1 MSGNDKEIPE
11 ELFRKDFGGAEF
23 ERHREKRR
31 SDRVVAMTF
40 NGLLFALLGPLLLGC
55 IAGVIAYVYYCG
67 GGWGSACKF

>member
-1 MSGNDKEIPE
+1 
-11 ELFRKDFGGAEF
+11 
-23 ERHREKRR
+23 
-31 SDRVVAMTF
+31 MTF